1 MKRKTIIALSLILT
15 ICLSLIF
22 SGCYALIKVPDEHYE
37 TAQSTLI
44 NPKADKEC

>member
-15 ICLSLIF
+15 LCLSLIF